1 MAPPSLP
8 YEMHEK
14 LNPCSDLLCKNATL
28 LPVFWWK
35 YKCQPKVTDV
45 AQPKCPILHHLASEP
60 HQSVDALDN
69 MISKRGQPRNGPT
82 HPRGKGRKGDTHT
95 PPKTLSP
102 LLPLLPLLPRC
113 DPLPPAVTSS
123 PDATPLHMGNV
134 TLQIVH
140 LAPKPSHI
148 YLAAFTFLFCFNTA
162 LYQVLFWPFNLINNR
177 TYIFTQNQN
186 VFSKLLQR

>member
-60 HQSVDALDN
+60 HQSVDAPDN

-102 LLPLLPLLPRC
+102 LLPFSPFCPAVIRSHLLWHPPLMPPLYTWAMSHCRSFISLQSPLIYIWQLLPSSFALTLLYIRYYF
-113 DPLPPAVTSS
+113 
-123 PDATPLHMGNV
+123 G
-134 TLQIVH
+134 H
-140 LAPKPSHI
+140 LI
-148 YLAAFTFLFCFNTA
+148 
-162 LYQVLFWPFNLINNR
+162 
-177 TYIFTQNQN
+177 
-186 VFSKLLQR
+186 

>member
-1 MAPPSLP
+1 MS
-8 YEMHEK
+8 
-14 LNPCSDLLCKNATL
+14 LNPNVPYCIIWLRSPINQWMLLTI
-28 LPVFWWK
+28 W
-35 YKCQPKVTDV
+35 
-45 AQPKCPILHHLASEP
+45 
-60 HQSVDALDN
+60 SV
-69 MISKRGQPRNGPT
+69 
-82 HPRGKGRKGDTHT
+82 KGDSPEMARHTPGGREGRGTHT

-102 LLPLLPLLPRC
+102 LSSLLPLLPRC

>member
-95 PPKTLSP
+95 TQNPFSPFFPSPPSAPLWSAPTCCDILPWCLPFTHGQCHIADRSSRSKALSYISGSFY
-102 LLPLLPLLPRC
+102 LPLLL
-113 DPLPPAVTSS
+113 
-123 PDATPLHMGNV
+123 
-134 TLQIVH
+134 
-140 LAPKPSHI
+140 
-148 YLAAFTFLFCFNTA
+148 
-162 LYQVLFWPFNLINNR
+162 
-177 TYIFTQNQN
+177 
-186 VFSKLLQR
+186 